1 MKRILIPLLCLAA
14 SVTQAQDYQR
24 IVSAGGDLTEI
35 IVALG
40 AGDRLIGVDSTSSFP
55 AEMQEKPQ
63 IGYVRALSAEGLL
76 SLTPDLLIGAHDTG
90 PETVLDQLRATGLEV
105 AIAPDGSDA
114 ESVAAKTI
122 FVGEVL
128 GLEAEASTLVTA
140 YRAEMAKVAEA
151 VAALDRAPRVLF
163 ILSIRDGAPLV
174 GGQATS
180 ADEMIRLA
188 GGQNAAA
195 GIEGYKPM
203 NREAIIAAAPDVIL
217 MTDAHADRLGGLDD
231 VLTRPEIALT
241 PAGRDK
247 AGVLMPAMLLLG
259 MGPRT
264 AEGVRQL
271 ARALHPDQA
280 AQIGQ

>member
-14 SVTQAQDYQR
+14 SLAQAQDYTR

-55 AEMQEKPQ
+55 EEVREMPQ

-76 SLTPDLLIGAHDTG
+76 SLAPDLLIAAHDTG
-90 PETVLDQLRATGLEV
+90 PETVLDQIRATGLDV
-105 AIAPDGSDA
+105 AIAPDGSGA
-114 ESVAAKTI
+114 ESVAAKTE

-128 GLEAEASTLVTA
+128 GLEDEARALVND
-140 YRAEMAKVAEA
+140 YRAEMAVVAEA
-151 VAALDRAPRVLF
+151 VAELDREPRVLF

-174 GGQATS
+174 GGLDTS

-188 GGQNAAA
+188 GGKNAAA

-203 NREAIIAAAPDVIL
+203 NREAIISAAPDVIL

-231 VLTRPEIALT
+231 VLARPEIALT
-241 PAGRDK
+241 PAGRDQS
-247 AGVLMPAMLLLG
+247 AILMPAMLLLG

-264 AEGVRQL
+264 AQAVRQL
-271 ARALHPDQA
+271 ARALHPEDA
-280 AQIGQ
+280 ARVGL

>member
-1 MKRILIPLLCLAA
+1 
-14 SVTQAQDYQR
+14 
-24 IVSAGGDLTEI
+24 
-35 IVALG
+35 
-40 AGDRLIGVDSTSSFP
+40 
-55 AEMQEKPQ
+55 
-63 IGYVRALSAEGLL
+63 SAEGLL